1 MNREVLEYSIIA
13 KLKEVLGDEWGYVKA
28 HSLAMDLFSKACGMS
43 RGETTWAITQSLK
56 IGNYD

>member
-13 KLKEVLGDEWGYVKA
+13 KLKEILGSEWGYVKA
-28 HSLAMDLFSKACGMS
+28 HNQAMHFLSKPCGMS
-43 RGETTWAITQSLK
+43 RGEMTWAIAQTPK